1 MQLKETLLV
10 SWRRLSTGGV
20 NASIFRAVM
29 LVGGFS
35 VLVKVAATIKEL
47 LVANSF
53 GRSDAVDAFLIAF
66 LIPQTIINLTTT
78 SFSASL
84 VPVFARVRAER
95 GQLSAQSVLM
105 RTLVASEAA
114 LVAFS
119 ALLGFCAPW
128 IMRAIGS
135 NFSPAKRDLTCHLC
149 YWLLPYVVINGFTI
163 ILGAVL
169 NLYRRFLVTS
179 ISPLLTPLLTLL
191 IIALYVN
198 RWGIWTLVI
207 GTLIGA
213 AFEALVTLLAFL
225 ACGLR
230 LTWGGNDLGHQVK
243 SVLRQYLPLLGAGVL
258 TGGIGLVDQS
268 ITASLSAGS
277 VAAFAYGTKV
287 VAVILTVMSGSL
299 GTVLIPYFS
308 EMAAQNDWHGC
319 QKTIR
324 IYSRLLLIVCVPL
337 TIGMITFSHPLIR
350 CLYQH
355 GAFTAN
361 DTRVVS
367 AVQIAY
373 AISIPF
379 VGLGCIYVRFLSS
392 VRRNEILMLVGVI
405 NLVLDIVFDIVLG
418 KLFGVAGI
426 ALATSLFYVASCAL
440 LVYFGR
446 REMRRLSQDRMPL
459 LSCG

>member
-66 LIPQTIINLTTT
+66 LIPQTIINLSTT

-95 GQLSAQSVLM
+95 GQLSAQSLLM

-114 LVAFS
+114 LVGLS

-128 IMRAIGS
+128 IMRALGS
-135 NFSPAKRDLTCHLC
+135 NFSPAKRDLTCYLC

-169 NLYRRFLVTS
+169 NVYRRFLVTS
-179 ISPLLTPLLTLL
+179 ITPLLTPLLTLL
-191 IIALYVN
+191 TVALYAN

-213 AFEALVTLLAFL
+213 ITEALVTLLAFL
-225 ACGLR
+225 VCGLR
-230 LTWGGNDLGHQVK
+230 LTWGGDDLGHEVK
-243 SVLRQYLPLLGAGVL
+243 SVLKQYLPLLGAGVL

-268 ITASLSAGS
+268 ITASLPAGS

-287 VAVILTVMSGSL
+287 VAVILTVASVSL

-308 EMAAQNDWHGC
+308 EMAAQNDWQGC
-319 QKTIR
+319 KRTIS

-379 VGLGCIYVRFLSS
+379 MSLGCIYVRFLSS

-405 NLVLDIVFDIVLG
+405 NLVLDIVFDIVFG
-418 KLFGVAGI
+418 KMFGVAGI

-440 LVYFGR
+440 LIYFGR
-446 REMRRLSQDRMPL
+446 RELRRLSQDRMPL
-459 LSCG
+459 LSRG

>member
-1 MQLKETLLV
+1 MQLKDTLLV
-10 SWRRLSTGGV
+10 SLRRLSSGGV

-29 LVGGFS
+29 LVGGFT

-84 VPVFARVRAER
+84 VPVFAKVRAER

-128 IMRAIGS
+128 IMRALGS
-135 NFSPAKRDLTCHLC
+135 NFSPIKRDLTCHLL
-149 YWLLPYVVINGFTI
+149 YWLLPYIVINGFTI

-169 NLYRRFLVTS
+169 NVYRRFLVTS
-179 ISPLLTPLLTLL
+179 ITPLLTPLLTLL

-213 AFEALVTLLAFL
+213 TTEALITLLAFL
-225 ACGLR
+225 GCGLR
-230 LTWGGNDLGHQVK
+230 LTWGGNDLGHEVR

-268 ITASLSAGS
+268 ITASLPAGS

-287 VAVILTVMSGSL
+287 VAVILTVISGSL

-308 EMAAQNDWHGC
+308 EMAAQNDWLGC

-361 DTRVVS
+361 DSRVVS

-373 AISIPF
+373 SISIPF
-379 VGLGCIYVRFLSS
+379 MSLGCIYVRFLSS

-405 NLVLDIVFDIVLG
+405 NLVLDIVFDIVFG
-418 KLFGVAGI
+418 KMFGVAGI

-440 LVYFGR
+440 LAYFGR
-446 REMRRLSQDRMPL
+446 RELRRLSQDRMPL
-459 LSCG
+459 LSRG

>member
-20 NASIFRAVM
+20 NASIFRAAM

-35 VLVKVAATIKEL
+35 VVVKVAATIKEL

-66 LIPQTIINLTTT
+66 LIPQTIINLTTN
-78 SFSASL
+78 SFGASL

-105 RTLVASEAA
+105 RTLVASEAV

-119 ALLGFCAPW
+119 ALVGFCAPW
-128 IMRAIGS
+128 IMRALGS
-135 NFSPAKRDLTCHLC
+135 NFSQIKRDLTCHLL

-169 NLYRRFLVTS
+169 NVYRRFLVTS
-179 ISPLLTPLLTLL
+179 ITPLLTPLLTLL
-191 IIALYVN
+191 TIALYAN

-207 GTLIGA
+207 GTVIGA
-213 AFEALVTLLAFL
+213 AAEALVTILAFL
-225 ACGLR
+225 GYGLR
-230 LTWGGNDLGHQVK
+230 LTWGGDDLGHEVK
-243 SVLRQYLPLLGAGVL
+243 SVLRQYLPLLGGGVL

-268 ITASLSAGS
+268 ITAALSSGS

-287 VAVILTVMSGSL
+287 VSVILTIITASL
-299 GTVLIPYFS
+299 STVLIPYFS
-308 EMAAQNDWHGC
+308 EMVAQHDWSGC
-319 QKTIR
+319 QRTIR
-324 IYSRLLLIVCVPL
+324 IYSRLLLTVCVPL

-355 GAFTAN
+355 GAFTSN
-361 DTRVVS
+361 DTRIVS

-379 VGLGCIYVRFLSS
+379 VGLGIIYVRVLSS
-392 VRRNEILMLVGVI
+392 VRRNDILMMSAGL

-418 KLFGVAGI
+418 KMFGVAGI

-440 LVYFGR
+440 VVYYGR
-446 REMRRLSQDRMPL
+446 RELRRLSQDRMPL